1 MAIAAGAAPAQAQST
16 QSGQQ
21 TTIGSTIG
29 DLIAQMTGLAKPR
42 GSAAAPSGSREP
54 ATRQQ
59 PRVKKDKRTR
69 FVIALQRSGD
79 FNVFALT
86 NPNRVIVDIETMR
99 MKLPRKV
106 RGRMGVITDF
116 RGGRSNAKRS
126 RIVIDVREPVVVE
139 RAVIKRN
146 PTTRRNE
153 LILDILP
160 MKAKLAQD
168 KRRKK
173 FMTNSMGLGVKAGFQ
188 PPLPRA
194 AVAPKKL
201 ASKSFKP
208 LVVIDPGHGGRDS
221 GAKKNG
227 TVEKNVVLKF
237 SLALR
242 DILVKSG
249 RYRVIMT
256 RETDRFIPLIE
267 RRLIAE
273 RNRAAL
279 FIAVHA
285 DYARSGARGAT
296 IYSLRSRVAARLRNR
311 TRGQVGSSVLT
322 RKEEAKIRKASADL
336 SAIRGIL
343 ADLASR
349 EVEANHNRTK
359 AFTRSVIKTMSAST
373 NMRAN
378 PDKQAA
384 FKVLKTAKVPSVLIE
399 LAYVSNKRDAANL
412 KSSKWRKRVAKSIA
426 AAVDNY
432 FTASIS
438 RIPL

>member
-42 GSAAAPSGSREP
+42 GSAAAPSGSREA

-168 KRRKK
+168 KRR
-173 FMTNSMGLGVKAGFQ
+173 
-188 PPLPRA
+188 
-194 AVAPKKL
+194 
-201 ASKSFKP
+201 
-208 LVVIDPGHGGRDS
+208 
-221 GAKKNG
+221 
-227 TVEKNVVLKF
+227 
-237 SLALR
+237 
-242 DILVKSG
+242 
-249 RYRVIMT
+249 
-256 RETDRFIPLIE
+256 
-267 RRLIAE
+267 
-273 RNRAAL
+273 
-279 FIAVHA
+279 
-285 DYARSGARGAT
+285 
-296 IYSLRSRVAARLRNR
+296 
-311 TRGQVGSSVLT
+311 
-322 RKEEAKIRKASADL
+322 
-336 SAIRGIL
+336 
-343 ADLASR
+343 
-349 EVEANHNRTK
+349 
-359 AFTRSVIKTMSAST
+359 
-373 NMRAN
+373 
-378 PDKQAA
+378 
-384 FKVLKTAKVPSVLIE
+384 
-399 LAYVSNKRDAANL
+399 
-412 KSSKWRKRVAKSIA
+412 
-426 AAVDNY
+426 
-432 FTASIS
+432 
-438 RIPL
+438 